1 LKLRNWLTPWRI
13 VIAVVVLLIVALVV
27 RSHFKAPEPPAIT
40 TTAVSRGDLEIDV
53 LATGTIEAAKLV
65 SVGAQATGE
74 IKHLYVALGDK
85 VRKGDPIAEIDS
97 KQQDNDLLRATAAL
111 QSARADLSARK
122 ATLKQD
128 ELAVTRL
135 RALVAID
142 AGSHEDLEVAE
153 AALDG
158 ARAAVT
164 VSESAIVQAQL
175 AEDTARVNVGYAHVL
190 APMDGTV
197 VAVVTEQG
205 QTVNSVQMSPTII
218 KLARLDTMTI
228 KAQISEADVP
238 RVRVGMPVYFTL
250 LGDPDTRYD
259 TTLRAVE
266 PGPTTLASDT
276 GTTLVTSSSA
286 ATAIYYNGIFDVPN
300 PQGKLRI
307 AMTAQGTIVLD
318 KVHDVLLIPS
328 AALGAR
334 GKDGRHVVRVV
345 SAAAA
350 SAGAGVAQDRLV
362 RIGLNNR
369 VQAQVLDGLKVGE
382 RVVTSEAPTP
392 GGAASAAG
400 SVSGSD
406 GAK

>member
-1 LKLRNWLTPWRI
+1 MKLRKWFTPWRV
-13 VIAVVVLLIVALVV
+13 VIALVVLVVIGLAV
-27 RSHFKAPEPPAIT
+27 RSHFKAPAAPAIT
-40 TTAVSRGDLEIDV
+40 TTAVTRGDLEINV

-85 VRKGDPIAEIDS
+85 VKKGDLIAEIDS
-97 KQQDNDLLRATAAL
+97 KQQDNDLLKASAAL

-142 AGSHEDLEVAE
+142 AGSHGDLEVAE
-153 AALDG
+153 ANLDG

-164 VSESAIVQAQL
+164 VSESSIVQAQL

-197 VAVVTEQG
+197 VAVVAEQG
-205 QTVNSVQMSPTII
+205 QTVNALQMSPTII
-218 KLARLDTMTI
+218 KLARLDNMTI

-238 RVRVGMPVYFTL
+238 RVKAGMPVYFTL

-266 PGPTTLASDT
+266 PGPTTLASDA
-276 GTTLVTSSSA
+276 A
-286 ATAIYYNGIFDVPN
+286 ATAVTSTSATAVYYNGIFDVAN

-307 AMTAQGTIVLD
+307 AMTAQATIVLD
-318 KVHDVLLIPS
+318 KVKGALLVPA
-328 AALGAR
+328 AALGAKD
-334 GKDGRHVVRVV
+334 KDGRYTVRVV
-345 SAAAA
+345 SEAAA
-350 SAGAGVAQDRLV
+350 SAGAGVPQERKV

-369 VQAQVLDGLKVGE
+369 VQAQVLDGLKAGE
-382 RVVTSEAPTP
+382 RVVTSEAPVP
-392 GGAASAAG
+392 GGAASAA
-400 SVSGSD
+400 SGSD